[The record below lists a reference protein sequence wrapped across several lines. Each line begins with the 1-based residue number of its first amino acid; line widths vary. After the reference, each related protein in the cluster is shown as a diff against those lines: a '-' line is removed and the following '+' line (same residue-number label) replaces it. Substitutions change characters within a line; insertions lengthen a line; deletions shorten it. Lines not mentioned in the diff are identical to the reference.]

1 MFETVITGIS
11 DSRYSFLTQTDVMVN
26 GNIGPYI
33 LVDVKDTVLYIYLGK
48 PVVLVYGCFGC

>member
-33 LVDVKDTVLYIYLGK
+33 LGDVKDTVLYIYLGK
-48 PVVLVYGCFGC
+48 PVVLVY